1 MSSEQP
7 QTETSQAINVLV
19 GIPTGEKNVSTL
31 AFLNWLR
38 IAQRGHSMIGTSEGP
53 PSLCRDYLV
62 REFLKDTR
70 FTHLLMLD
78 SDHLHP
84 VDIVERLTRWLAN
97 DAKPLV
103 VSALN
108 YQRKEPFRP
117 AAFFF
122 DGPTMGLMHLSTWPQ
137 GLVKVD
143 AVGASALLVARE
155 AFEKLSEPW
164 FDFHYLPMGEG
175 AVPRFIGEDIWFC
188 KKLADAGISV
198 YVDTTTTGPHLGDRL
213 VGDKDFREWLAVQEP
228 NTLTEHQI
236 DTQAV
241 EQETAKGV

>member
-1 MSSEQP
+1 MSNEP
-7 QTETSQAINVLV
+7 QTTTSQAVNVLI
-19 GIPTGEKNVSTL
+19 GIPTGEKQVATP

-38 IAQRGHSMIGTSEGP
+38 IAQRGYSLIGTSEGP

-62 REFLKDTR
+62 RTFLADKQ

-78 SDHLHP
+78 SDHIHP
-84 VDIVERLTRWLAN
+84 VDIVERLARWVSHES
-97 DAKPLV
+97 KPLII
-103 VSALN
+103 SALN

-122 DGPTMGLMHLSTWPQ
+122 DGPGLGLLHLATWPQ

-155 AFEKLSEPW
+155 VFERMSEPW
-164 FDFHYLPMGEG
+164 FDFHYLPVEG
-175 AVPRFIGEDIWFC
+175 ANVPRFIGEDIWFS
-188 KKLADAGISV
+188 KKCGDLGIDI

-213 VGDKDFREWLAVQEP
+213 VGEADFRAWVAAQP
-228 NTLTEHQI
+228 AGTLTDRQI
-236 DTQAV
+236 DTQTLG
-241 EQETAKGV
+241 QS